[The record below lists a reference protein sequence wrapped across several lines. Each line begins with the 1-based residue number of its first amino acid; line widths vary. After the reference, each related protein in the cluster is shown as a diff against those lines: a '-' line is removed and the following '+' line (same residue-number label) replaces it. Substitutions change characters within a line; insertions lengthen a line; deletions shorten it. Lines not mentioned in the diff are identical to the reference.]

1 MRSLTFLA
9 CTLAYAAVWLALAML
24 CSILFR
30 SVATVAL
37 VTLGIW
43 LFLSVLWPMLAP
55 ALAQII
61 APSDLR
67 SQLIGIP
74 SLPTLEWQEALARLS
89 PNHLY
94 GEIVLAVLSPSTRS
108 LGTIFLDQLQ
118 GAVIGAPLPLGQ
130 SLMLAWPQ
138 GVALIAATI
147 VLFVAGYVVF
157 QRQEVRA

>member
-1 MRSLTFLA
+1 MRSLIFLA
-9 CTLAYAAVWLALAML
+9 FTLAYAAVWLALAML

-30 SVATVAL
+30 SAATAAL
-37 VTLGIW
+37 VTLGVW

-74 SLPTLEWQEALARLS
+74 SLPTLEWQQGLARLS

-94 GEIVLAVLSPSTRS
+94 GEICGRYCRPPSARS
-108 LGTIFLDQLQ
+108 IRSSSTNANDSCENSG
-118 GAVIGAPLPLGQ
+118 PK
-130 SLMLAWPQ
+130 
-138 GVALIAATI
+138 
-147 VLFVAGYVVF
+147 
-157 QRQEVRA
+157 